1 LFVAAAVA
9 VLGCAGVRAT
19 EGSTA
24 VDGGGTTPVTGSAGA
39 RVSSSGAS
47 GNLGTAGAG
56 AANPFGGGAA
66 GSVVSASPGASS
78 PGFVDVPADFTRT
91 DIGAFK
97 LGPPLAPGASDPGI
111 AQPSTGCNRVT
122 GVVRDFRGIN
132 EADGHPDFEHYEG
145 YGPTTGLVAKQL
157 GPDRKPV
164 YTGRCE
170 LASNPNGCTSG
181 QQTTSKAAFDQWYR
195 TVAGIDLAYSI
206 DFILEPNGASR
217 TFESYAYFPLDGSG
231 FGNGPNAHN
240 YGFTTEL
247 HTKFLY
253 SGGEKFTFTGDDD
266 LWVFVNGVLAM
277 DLGGLHQAA
286 SGTIDMDA
294 MASALG
300 LTKGQT
306 YDLELFQAERHTF
319 DSDFRIDTNFD
330 FANCGYIIP

>member
-1 LFVAAAVA
+1 ML
-9 VLGCAGVRAT
+9 LGCAGIRGGQDPTGA
-19 EGSTA
+19 GGITA
-24 VDGGGTTPVTGSAGA
+24 PAASSAGT
-39 RVSSSGAS
+39 SGSSGAS
-47 GNLGTAGAG
+47 GSLFAGGAG
-56 AANPFGGGAA
+56 SPFVGGAA
-66 GSVVSASPGASS
+66 GAVVSVSPGASS
-78 PGFVDVPADFTRT
+78 SGFVEIPADFTRT

-97 LGPPLAPGASDPGI
+97 LGPSLAPGASDPGL
-111 AQPSTGCNRVT
+111 ATPTGCDHRVT

-132 EADGHPDFEHYEG
+132 EANGHPDFEHYEG
-145 YGPTTGLVAKQL
+145 YGPTPGLVANQL

-170 LASNPNGCTSG
+170 LASNPNNCTSG

-195 TVAGIDLAYSI
+195 TIAGTNLAYTL
-206 DFILEPNGASR
+206 DFILEPNAGAR
-217 TFESYAYFPLDGSG
+217 TFESFSYFPLDGAG

-247 HTKFLY
+247 HTKFQY
-253 SGGEKFTFTGDDD
+253 NGGEKFTFVGDDD
-266 LWVFVNGVLAM
+266 LWVFVNGALAL
-277 DLGGLHQAA
+277 DLGGLHQQA

-300 LTKGQT
+300 LSKGQT

-319 DSDFRIDTNFD
+319 ESNFRIDTNFD